1 MSVEAF
7 FRLVLARTSPLK
19 PSVVEMGTPT
29 FVILIVCF
37 ATLALAED
45 FRTTKGKE
53 YENATI
59 VRVEADGIVVRT
71 KGGISKL
78 YFVELPEDVQARFG
92 RPCKD

>member
-1 MSVEAF
+1 
-7 FRLVLARTSPLK
+7 
-19 PSVVEMGTPT
+19 MGTPT